1 MEESKFLEAQ
11 NLKNQ
16 IHYLENCLDDF
27 LKKENAVIGIS
38 WPVAKAEHT
47 YAGSNIYPLNTWTE
61 NHVQALPKELQEQVK
76 ELIQKELNRLKQEF
90 ELL

>member
-27 LKKENAVIGIS
+27 LKRENAVIGIS
-38 WPVAKAEHT
+38 WPVAKTEMNYSGGTAWST
-47 YAGSNIYPLNTWTE
+47 NSWTE
-61 NHVQALPKELQEQVK
+61 NHVQALPKELQEEIK
-76 ELIQKELNRLKQEF
+76 ELIQNELDKLKQKF